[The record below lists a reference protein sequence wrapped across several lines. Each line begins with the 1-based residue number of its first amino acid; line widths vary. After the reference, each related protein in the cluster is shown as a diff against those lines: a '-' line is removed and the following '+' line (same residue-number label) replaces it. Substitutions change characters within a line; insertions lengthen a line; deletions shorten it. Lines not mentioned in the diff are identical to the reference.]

1 MHVSTVD
8 DVTIHPAVER
18 DSPSFRHT
26 LLQLL
31 VDSQNSDGG
40 WGYHPSAQSATEAT
54 AWALCALSKPD
65 EDSAVQQRV
74 TRGKE
79 WLLRGQLGDG
89 SWPAFATQTDGCWAT
104 SLACL
109 ALNEVANDSR
119 AVARGVDWLS
129 QSWPR
134 TPNFLQRLLQRLSPS
149 SNITRQ
155 NNSLCG
161 WAWTANTS
169 SWVEPTSYALILMR
183 RLPRERLSQLAL
195 KRRELAE
202 AMLRDRMCPGGGWNS
217 GNPLV
222 YGVAGEPLVGPTV
235 WALLA
240 LHDSEE
246 KSQVH
251 ESLRWL
257 EKTLPQIRGSVSI
270 AVAHMCLEFYGS
282 SAPPIDSQLQ
292 ILFEADRF
300 LGNVPVTA
308 LAALAL
314 DPARKLFPR
323 AQRVGQL

>member
-1 MHVSTVD
+1 MQVSTVD

-54 AWALCALSKPD
+54 AWALCALNKPD
-65 EDSAVQQRV
+65 ENSAMQQCAI
-74 TRGKE
+74 RGKE
-79 WLLRGQLGDG
+79 WLIRSQLRDG
-89 SWPAFATQTDGCWAT
+89 AWPAFASQAEGCWAT

-109 ALNEVANDSR
+109 ALNEVADDSN

-134 TPNFLQRLLQRLSPS
+134 TPNFLQRLRQRLSPS

-202 AMLRDRMCPGGGWNS
+202 AMLCDRMCPGGGWNS

-222 YGVAGEPLVGPTV
+222 YGVAGEPLVAPTV

-246 KSQVH
+246 KSQVR

-257 EKTLPQIRGSVSI
+257 EKTLPEIRGSVSI
-270 AVAHMCLEFYGS
+270 AIAHMCLESYGQPV
-282 SAPPIDSQLQ
+282 AALDSQLQ
-292 ILFEADRF
+292 LLFEADRF
-300 LGNVPVTA
+300 LGNIPVTA
-308 LAALAL
+308 LVALAL
-314 DPARKLFPR
+314 DSARKLFPR
-323 AQRVGQL
+323 AQRVVQL